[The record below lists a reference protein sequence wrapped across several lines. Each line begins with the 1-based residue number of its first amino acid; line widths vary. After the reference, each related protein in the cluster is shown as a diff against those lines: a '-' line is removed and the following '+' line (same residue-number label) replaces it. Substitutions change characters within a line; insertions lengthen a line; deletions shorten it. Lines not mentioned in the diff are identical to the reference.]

1 MARQLTFEHAGVT
14 YDTPMEKVDR
24 RKLYGWVEKRYYDA
38 NGDEC
43 HFGTITADGTH
54 ILGRASLEQGYL
66 DRDGDWVE
74 RGDLVAVDEYGDVLE
89 KQESSFKAPI
99 RLDEKVSVDDYL
111 LYIAKSVYQLDAA
124 PALIAAVRADDEI
137 FVFPFNYVASLQPD
151 EAFLIE
157 NEGVLFMVVGEP
169 TGFDYVGLEEVE
181 ATLLIEDEEEEEE
194 ADIMDFGM
202 M

>member
-1 MARQLTFEHAGVT
+1 MARQLTFEHDGVT
-14 YDTPMEKVDR
+14 YDTQMEKVDR

-38 NGDEC
+38 DGDEC

-54 ILGRASLEQGYL
+54 ILGRQSLEQGYL

-74 RGDLVAVDEYGDVLE
+74 RDELVAVDEYGDVLE
-89 KQESSFKAPI
+89 KQDPSFKAPI
-99 RLDEKVSVDDYL
+99 RLDDKVGVDDYL
-111 LYIAKSVYQLDAA
+111 LYTAKSVYQLDAP

-137 FVFPFNYVASLQPD
+137 FVFPFNYVASFQPD
-151 EAFLIE
+151 AAFLIE
-157 NEGVLFMVVGEP
+157 NAGVLFMVLGEP

-181 ATLLIEDEEEEEE
+181 ATILIEDEEEDEES
-194 ADIMDFGM
+194 DIMDFSM